1 MTAASSSASQH
12 IGEVSASQPDLTE
25 VWTRIHKF
33 GRFPKRVLDPQSEA
47 EHEENTLF
55 NSLYDAK
62 KLGIPDDVWFEMR
75 NYGASQPVDATQLLI
90 DDLEEF
96 GNTTR
101 KRSTDKVQARRVRAQ
116 ALKDDRFND
125 AQKSELEQLKRG
137 VGAAQPDVDR
147 GVGAAQPDAKAT
159 ELLDETVDVL
169 GMDLARLRQRQDMA
183 SACSA
188 DQPDEDRVG
197 ATQPACSS
205 PPGVGAAL
213 PDGAD
218 QEEQSDTTDEGENVL
233 REMEEQEELRR
244 QADIAFYDEWSIDSD
259 GHMSQR

>member
-1 MTAASSSASQH
+1 MAPKQKTAVMNLMKANL
-12 IGEVSASQPDLTE
+12 EV
-25 VWTRIHKF
+25 F
-33 GRFPKRVLDPQSEA
+33 
-47 EHEENTLF
+47 
-55 NSLYDAK
+55 
-62 KLGIPDDVWFEMR
+62 KLGEFATRVWW
-75 NYGASQPVDATQLLI
+75 Q
-90 DDLEEF
+90 
-96 GNTTR
+96 
-101 KRSTDKVQARRVRAQ
+101 RSLNRAMETAVQ
-116 ALKDDRFND
+116 
-125 AQKSELEQLKRG
+125 
-137 VGAAQPDVDR
+137 
-147 GVGAAQPDAKAT
+147 
-159 ELLDETVDVL
+159 ETADVL

-183 SACSA
+183 SACSADQPDEDRVGA

>member
-62 KLGIPDDVWFEMR
+62 KLGIPDDVWSEMR

-96 GNTTR
+96 GRTTR

-137 VGAAQPDVDR
+137 VGAAQPDADR
-147 GVGAAQPDAKAT
+147 VGAIQPDAK
-159 ELLDETVDVL
+159 EI
-169 GMDLARLRQRQDMA
+169 GRA
-183 SACSA
+183 SCR
-188 DQPDEDRVG
+188 ERV
-197 ATQPACSS
+197 
-205 PPGVGAAL
+205 
-213 PDGAD
+213 
-218 QEEQSDTTDEGENVL
+218 
-233 REMEEQEELRR
+233 
-244 QADIAFYDEWSIDSD
+244 
-259 GHMSQR
+259 